1 MHYYFYGK
9 ICEYAYQ
16 VGFLKLLKDISSD
29 QVLPTNWILK
39 IMFISR
45 TFCDPDTT
53 DVSYKPVLV
62 LLVTSS
68 LRVFSHDLTKISF
81 LSYVKENMHS
91 NCLE

>member
-1 MHYYFYGK
+1 
-9 ICEYAYQ
+9 
-16 VGFLKLLKDISSD
+16 
-29 QVLPTNWILK
+29 
-39 IMFISR
+39 MFISR

-53 DVSYKPVLV
+53 DMSYKPVLV